1 MGGERF
7 NLFKGCP
14 CAMTS
19 TIVLRGGAEQF
30 IAEVLPPP
38 LTTQPTKENSARRN
52 RTTYYPQQPH
62 SLATT
67 PWFTITGTHMFI
79 TSGTRTVM
87 IQHHLHHVD
96 GSTTTA
102 PHCL

>member
-1 MGGERF
+1 VDGVRCRDSDFVVWGLTLGMIADM
-7 NLFKGCP
+7 L
-14 CAMTS
+14 AA
-19 TIVLRGGAEQF
+19 AEC
-30 IAEVLPPP
+30 VLPPNP
-38 LTTQPTKENSARRN
+38 LGP
-52 RTTYYPQQPH
+52 
-62 SLATT
+62 
-67 PWFTITGTHMFI
+67 PWFTIAGTHMFI